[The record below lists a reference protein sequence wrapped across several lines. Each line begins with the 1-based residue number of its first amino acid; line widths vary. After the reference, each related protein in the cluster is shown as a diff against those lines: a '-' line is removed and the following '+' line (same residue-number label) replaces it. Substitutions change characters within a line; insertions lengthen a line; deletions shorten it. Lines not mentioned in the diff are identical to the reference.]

1 MRVLALN
8 PPDELKVVLHPAED
22 GSKFLEPDDYGHY
35 PPLGLLYLLGQL
47 EATTTGHETFFTDC
61 VAERIRH
68 GELVSRVLAPT
79 QPDLVAVTSFTIS
92 LLDVVETCRA
102 IKEWNPRCFV
112 VLGGHHPIAYPR
124 EAAALAN
131 VDAIVVGEGEHAFA
145 ALVEARARGE
155 SIERIDGVYTRES
168 IERHEPPAA
177 RDKRFLA
184 HVSVKPAY
192 VEDLDALALPA
203 RRHIRHLDY
212 HSVLGSTRKMVTMI
226 TSRGCPYL
234 CTFCDV
240 PIKSYRTRNPD
251 LVAREALDA
260 RRMGYE
266 EIHFYD
272 DLFNVNERRVYD
284 ICDALDRH
292 DVRMTWSFRGRV
304 MQASREMLA
313 RAKGSGLRQVSV
325 GVETDSD
332 AGLAELKKATSIAQV
347 ESFFAWCRELG
358 IATIADYMIGL
369 PFERTPADL
378 ERAYSFVKK
387 LDPDYVQFS
396 ICTLYP
402 HTEMYEEAMRRG
414 VVERGRWDEFAR
426 KPVRGFVPDH
436 WTESFTVKELAW
448 WQRRMYKRYY
458 FRPRYVWRSVF
469 RTRSLYE
476 LAQKIFGAFR
486 ILLAT

>member
-47 EATTTGHETFFTDC
+47 EATTRGHETFFADC
-61 VAERIRH
+61 VAERIGH
-68 GELVSRVLAPT
+68 ADLVRRVLEPT
-79 QPDLVAVTSFTIS
+79 RPDLVAVTSFTIS
-92 LLDVVETCRA
+92 LLDVIETCRA
-102 IKEWNPRCFV
+102 IKAWNPRCFV

-124 EAAALAN
+124 EAARLEC
-131 VDAIVVGEGEHAFA
+131 VDAIVVGEGELAFT

-155 SIERIDGVYTRES
+155 SIESIEGVYTRES
-168 IERHEPPAA
+168 IDRHEPPAT

-192 VEDLDALALPA
+192 VEDLDALAFPA
-203 RRHIRHLDY
+203 RRHIRHIDY
-212 HSVLGSTRKMVTMI
+212 HSVLGVTRKMVTMI

-240 PIKSYRTRNPD
+240 PIKSYRERHPD
-251 LVAREALDA
+251 RVAEEARESQ
-260 RRMGYE
+260 RMGYE

-272 DLFNVNERRVYD
+272 DLFNIDERRVHE
-284 ICDALDRH
+284 ICDALDRAQVH
-292 DVRMTWSFRGRV
+292 MTWSFRGRV

-313 RAKGSGLRQVSV
+313 RAQRSGLRQVSV
-325 GVETDSD
+325 GVETSTDD
-332 AGLAELKKATSIAQV
+332 GLAALKKATSIEQV

-369 PFERTPADL
+369 PFERTATDL
-378 ERAYSFVKK
+378 ERSFAFVKK

-402 HTEMYEEAMRRG
+402 HTEMYEQAVRQG
-414 VVERGRWDEFAR
+414 IVKPGRWDEFAQR
-426 KPVRGFVPDH
+426 PARGFVPDH
-436 WTESFTVKELAW
+436 WTESFTVKELAR

-458 FRPRYVWRSVF
+458 FRPRYVWRSLF

-476 LAQKIFGAFR
+476 LAQKAFGALR